1 MINILTYIG
10 MSLQSEVCMW
20 TVLGILRTIFDATL
34 FKVNANL
41 KQVWNMK
48 MPEEL
53 SLHVQRF
60 LRTTICGVMLVQCF
74 TVYVYLASY
83 IVLLYPVFLEERPTL
98 VLPWLLLAAIRNF
111 LCELT
116 SLALGLGTCV
126 LLGPARPP
134 CIKFLIGKLIS
145 IMPAFYMWMLIF
157 SYYHYLK
164 MTSAFKTFPAVS
176 PTKDYDYGLELA
188 VRRRRTKSLQ
198 GEDQLRKKLIA
209 NFYGERAPSIDRVLT
224 QSIVKLSETFKNSS
238 SNEDI
243 ESVCIDRPYPL
254 SVISNRTISDIGTY
268 EDWFGS
274 EVVVP
279 RDTDRILEQFVLMLL
294 RIGVFKKKD
303 NVDPVKLFSN
313 SQAFLPQRIECPAI
327 STEDSDTPPL
337 VGSNKGKVASY
348 LRDYPQIFMKKPSDL
363 FGSLNSPESRP
374 QNNTAQNDNINSQS
388 SQCVESTKEHSLDT
402 VSFNQ
407 ENKETIPKNNSKT
420 FIHSHEEIL
429 EYFDKDEKH
438 IENIDNLEPETTKI
452 KMESTE
458 SFQSV
463 INRMKVRIALNEVSD
478 DEIIEMNPS
487 TDIGN
492 NNRVKSDT
500 YDKSSI
506 KPKTRK
512 KEDSDAK

>member
-10 MSLQSEVCMW
+10 MSLQSEVCLW

-41 KQVWNMK
+41 KQVWHMK

-53 SLHVQRF
+53 SLHVQRV
-60 LRTTICGVMLVQCF
+60 LRTTISGVMLVECF

-134 CIKFLIGKLIS
+134 CIKFLIRKLAS
-145 IMPAFYMWMLIF
+145 IMPAFYMWMLIL

-164 MTSAFKTFPAVS
+164 MASAFKTFPAVL

-209 NFYGERAPSIDRVLT
+209 SFYGERAPSIDRVIT
-224 QSIVKLSETFKNSS
+224 QSLVKLSETFKKSS

-243 ESVCIDRPYPL
+243 QSVGIDGPCPL

-327 STEDSDTPPL
+327 NTEDSDTPPL
-337 VGSNKGKVASY
+337 VGSNKGRVASY

-374 QNNTAQNDNINSQS
+374 QNNNAQNDNVSNQS
-388 SQCVESTKEHSLDT
+388 LQGFEPTKEISLDT
-402 VSFNQ
+402 VSL
-407 ENKETIPKNNSKT
+407 NKENHIRKNTSKNL
-420 FIHSHEEIL
+420 IHSEVEFF

-438 IENIDNLEPETTKI
+438 LENIDSTESAKMKI
-452 KMESTE
+452 ESTE
-458 SFQSV
+458 SSESM
-463 INRMKVRIALNEVSD
+463 INTIKIQAALNDESD
-478 DEIIEMNPS
+478 DNKIEINSS
-487 TDIGN
+487 TDSGN
-492 NNRVKSDT
+492 RIKSST
-500 YDKSSI
+500 YDKSST
-506 KPKTRK
+506 KSNSQK
-512 KEDSDAK
+512 KKNSDVTE